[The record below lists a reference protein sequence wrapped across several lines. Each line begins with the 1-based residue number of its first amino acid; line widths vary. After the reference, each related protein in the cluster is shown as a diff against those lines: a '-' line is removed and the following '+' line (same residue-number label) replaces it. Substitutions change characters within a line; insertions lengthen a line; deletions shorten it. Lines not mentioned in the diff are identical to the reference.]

1 MRVRRWISSGLGAS
15 QQTGFTENDF
25 LDFRVETHAYDG
37 EIALRRQRRA
47 G

>member
-1 MRVRRWISSGLGAS
+1 MRVRRWISSGLGAN

-25 LDFRVETHAYDG
+25 LHFRVETHAYDG